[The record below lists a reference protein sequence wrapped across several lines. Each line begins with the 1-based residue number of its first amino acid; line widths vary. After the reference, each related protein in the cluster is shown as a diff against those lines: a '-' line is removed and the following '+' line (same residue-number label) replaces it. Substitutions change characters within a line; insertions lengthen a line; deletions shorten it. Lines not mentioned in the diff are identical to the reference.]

1 MADFRREPC
10 QAPQAGCQQ
19 DSGKT
24 LALARRLP
32 LPSRVVVKNHD
43 KPLKPATLCVHAG
56 GYRDEATG
64 AIATPVFTASSYL
77 YPNPADQGFY
87 QRYFNTPNQRA
98 VADKLAALE
107 QGEDALVFGSGMAA
121 ITTVLFTFLK
131 PGDHAV
137 FQEDLYGGTYHFVAA
152 ELTKFGVEVSFVKNG
167 GDFAAALRPNTKL
180 IYVESPSNPLLR
192 CVDLAAI
199 AALGK
204 ARCVPTVIDNTFAT
218 PINQDPLALGID
230 VVVHSATK
238 YLNGHSDLNAG
249 AAIASRELIAR
260 IRLFAVNHG
269 GMLDAHACY
278 LLERGLKTLAL
289 RVERQNENAGKL
301 ARWLQKHPA
310 VVRVN
315 YPGLPDHPDH
325 AVAARQ
331 MRGFGGMLSF
341 ELRDAAQATA
351 LLGRFKLAT
360 AALSLGGVETLV
372 TSPAKTSHV
381 KMTAAE
387 RAAVGISD
395 ALLRVSVGIEDAD
408 DLIADFEQALAAR

>member
-1 MADFRREPC
+1 M
-10 QAPQAGCQQ
+10 
-19 DSGKT
+19 
-24 LALARRLP
+24 
-32 LPSRVVVKNHD
+32 KNTD

-56 GYRDEATG
+56 AYRDEATG
-64 AIATPVFTASSYL
+64 AITTPIFTASSYA
-77 YPNPADQGFY
+77 YPSPTNQNTY
-87 QRYFNTPNQRA
+87 QRYFNVPNQRA
-98 VADKLAALE
+98 VAAKLAALE
-107 QGEDALVFGSGMAA
+107 QGGDALVFGSGMAA
-121 ITTVLFTFLK
+121 ITTVLFALLK

-152 ELTKFGVEVSFVKNG
+152 ELTQFGVEVSFVKTR
-167 GDFAAALRPNTKL
+167 GDFAAQLRPNTKL
-180 IYVESPSNPLLR
+180 IFVESPSNPLLR

-199 AALGK
+199 AALG
-204 ARCVPTVIDNTFAT
+204 RMRGLLTIIDNTFAT
-218 PINQDPLALGID
+218 PINQNPLAIGMD
-230 VVVHSATK
+230 MVVHSATK

-249 AAIASRELIAR
+249 AVIASSEIIAR
-260 IRLFAVNHG
+260 IRPCAVNHG

-278 LLERGLKTLAL
+278 MLERGLKTLAL

-301 ARWLQKHPA
+301 ACWLQKHPGVA
-310 VVRVN
+310 RVN

-341 ELRDAAQATA
+341 ELRDAAQAVPA
-351 LLGRFKLAT
+351 LSRFKLAT

-381 KMTAAE
+381 KLTAAE

-408 DLIADFEQALAAR
+408 DLIADFEQALAAK